1 VTSITVTTA
10 GTGYTIGDT
19 VTFAAVSGSTGH
31 DHPQIDYVLVAADF
45 DAFTAS
51 GVTTVSGKCSGNLAT
66 ATDLAEVAADG
77 TFQYACGSG
86 FTVKAS
92 TVALS
97 GGDSAAKKTACCT
110 EHEKC
115 GAADTCPANWGAKTS
130 AAATHC
136 AGLSCAR
143 ATTDKTACCSALSC
157 KAKTDNE
164 WAALGLTVAT
174 AAGTDVAGL
183 GAIGAAAGWSED
195 TTDSAAAACAG
206 GAALAALTGGTLPTI
221 TNGVAATYS
230 GVASTSSGSGTGL
243 VADIVVASATA
254 LTSITVTTAGSGYS
268 IDDTVTFAAAS
279 SSYDEIV
286 YTLKAADFAAFTAAG
301 VTEVSGKCSGNL
313 QTATNLA
320 TQVGGLY
327 QYNCGTG
334 YTVKASTVALS
345 GDDSAAMKTACCTAD
360 TTTCDA
366 AAPATTNMANMVNV
380 GGVAKG
386 SIANACDGTATDA
399 TCANTCAA
407 GYTGGSVTC
416 GSDGAWVVVDCTVAP
431 TTTAAPEPETPAPAP
446 ATLPD
451 NSASTEITSVIAVV
465 TVIAAALAGL

>member
-1 VTSITVTTA
+1 MMSSKLAFATILVASYATTAEAAGSCIAKTDNEWAALGLTVDTAAGTDVAGLGAIGAAPGWSEDSTDSAAAVCVGGAALAALTGTKPTITATTEAGTHTGATDSAGGSGSGLVADIICTADPAVTSITVTTA

-19 VTFAAVSGSTGH
+19 VTFAAVSGNSGH

-92 TVALS
+92 TVALP
-97 GGDSAAKKTACCT
+97 GGDSAAK
-110 EHEKC
+110 
-115 GAADTCPANWGAKTS
+115 
-130 AAATHC
+130 
-136 AGLSCAR
+136 
-143 ATTDKTACCSALSC
+143 
-157 KAKTDNE
+157 
-164 WAALGLTVAT
+164 
-174 AAGTDVAGL
+174 
-183 GAIGAAAGWSED
+183 
-195 TTDSAAAACAG
+195 
-206 GAALAALTGGTLPTI
+206 
-221 TNGVAATYS
+221 
-230 GVASTSSGSGTGL
+230 
-243 VADIVVASATA
+243 
-254 LTSITVTTAGSGYS
+254 
-268 IDDTVTFAAAS
+268 
-279 SSYDEIV
+279 
-286 YTLKAADFAAFTAAG
+286 
-301 VTEVSGKCSGNL
+301 
-313 QTATNLA
+313 
-320 TQVGGLY
+320 
-327 QYNCGTG
+327 
-334 YTVKASTVALS
+334 
-345 GDDSAAMKTACCTAD
+345 KTACCTAD

>member
-1 VTSITVTTA
+1 
-10 GTGYTIGDT
+10 
-19 VTFAAVSGSTGH
+19 
-31 DHPQIDYVLVAADF
+31 
-45 DAFTAS
+45 
-51 GVTTVSGKCSGNLAT
+51 
-66 ATDLAEVAADG
+66 
-77 TFQYACGSG
+77 
-86 FTVKAS
+86 
-92 TVALS
+92 
-97 GGDSAAKKTACCT
+97 
-110 EHEKC
+110 
-115 GAADTCPANWGAKTS
+115 
-130 AAATHC
+130 
-136 AGLSCAR
+136 
-143 ATTDKTACCSALSC
+143 
-157 KAKTDNE
+157 
-164 WAALGLTVAT
+164 
-174 AAGTDVAGL
+174 
-183 GAIGAAAGWSED
+183 
-195 TTDSAAAACAG
+195 
-206 GAALAALTGGTLPTI
+206 
-221 TNGVAATYS
+221 
-230 GVASTSSGSGTGL
+230 

-268 IDDTVTFAAAS
+268 IDDTVTFAAAG

-320 TQVGGLY
+320 TQVGGLF
-327 QYNCGTG
+327 QYDCGTG
-334 YTVKASTVALS
+334 YTVKASTVAFS
-345 GDDSAAMKTACCTAD
+345 GGDAAAMKTACCTAD